1 MYQVAIFNEV
11 FEKITNFEKQ
21 IVGDCDVDDQLLAA
35 PPLIYTI
42 NHKDV
47 AMSVAIKS

>member
-35 PPLIYTI
+35 PPLISSI
-42 NHKDV
+42 NYKDV
-47 AMSVAIKS
+47 VIFVTTE